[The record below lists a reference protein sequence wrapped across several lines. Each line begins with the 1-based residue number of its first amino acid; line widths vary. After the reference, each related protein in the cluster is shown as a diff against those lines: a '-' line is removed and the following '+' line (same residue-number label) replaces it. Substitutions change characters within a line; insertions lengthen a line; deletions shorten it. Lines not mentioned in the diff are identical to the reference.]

1 MRVPARVRVLSVG
14 VAAASLFA
22 MPLATP
28 ASAAKKKPHVVCSKL
43 SAPKLP
49 ASGKLTSKIASCKP
63 ATLKAGG
70 SSVTKVDT
78 SKQNG
83 TITQTIKWK
92 NKRGTTRL
100 TINYK
105 GLNKLGKCKAPYD
118 SRVKITGKVKS
129 STGKAAKI
137 IKKGEPVSARVSAIT
152 TGSNIGKSRLEPG
165 TKFKL

>member
-1 MRVPARVRVLSVG
+1 MRVAASVRVLGVG
-14 VAAASLFA
+14 VAAASLLTV
-22 MPLATP
+22 PLAAP
-28 ASAAKKKPHVVCSKL
+28 ATAAKKKPHVTCSKL
-43 SAPKLP
+43 NAPKLP

-78 SKQNG
+78 NKQNG

-100 TINYK
+100 TIHYK
-105 GLNKLGKCKAPYD
+105 ALKKLGKCKAPYD
-118 SRVKITGKVKS
+118 SRVKITGTVKS

-137 IKKGEPVSARVSAIT
+137 IKKGEPVSAFVCAIT
-152 TGSNIGKSRLEPG
+152 TGSNVGKSALEPG

>member
-1 MRVPARVRVLSVG
+1 MRVAVKVRALGIG
-14 VAAASLFA
+14 VAAASLLVPA
-22 MPLATP
+22 LVAP
-28 ASAAKKKPHVVCSKL
+28 ASAATAKPHVTCSKL
-43 SAPKLP
+43 NAPKLP
-49 ASGKLTSKIASCKP
+49 PSGKLTSKIASCTP
-63 ATLKAGG
+63 APLKAGG

-92 NKRGTTRL
+92 YNKGTTRL

-105 GLNKLGKCKAPYD
+105 GLKKLGKCKAPYD

-137 IKKGEPVSARVSAIT
+137 IKKGEPVSALVCAIT
-152 TGSNIGKSRLEPG
+152 TGPNVGKSTLEPG